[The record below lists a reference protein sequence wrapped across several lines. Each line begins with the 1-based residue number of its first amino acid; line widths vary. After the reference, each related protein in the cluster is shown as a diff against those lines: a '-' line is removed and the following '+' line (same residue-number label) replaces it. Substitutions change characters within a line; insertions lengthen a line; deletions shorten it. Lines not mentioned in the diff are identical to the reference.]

1 MKISLNNN
9 IDVIIIKVKLS
20 FSTPCIYIFLKGV
33 LPILYMYV
41 YTQFFLE
48 EGIHIFANLFCPCC
62 QKKKIYIY
70 IYIFFQTPS
79 IHYSIFLM

>member
-48 EGIHIFANLFCPCC
+48 DGIHIFANLFCPCC
-62 QKKKIYIY
+62 QKKKYIY

>member
-41 YTQFFLE
+41 YT
-48 EGIHIFANLFCPCC
+48 
-62 QKKKIYIY
+62 
-70 IYIFFQTPS
+70 
-79 IHYSIFLM
+79 